1 MKIKTLLS
9 KIEPDFLNQYL
20 SACGVQDVE
29 KYLKADISNY
39 DNPFD
44 YPTMDK
50 AIAVS
55 KCAFDMAKKVGI
67 VIDCDAD
74 GYCSAAIV
82 YQFLQI
88 VNPEM
93 EIQIFNHEG
102 KQHGLKDLWREIAK
116 SKVEFLIVPDAGT
129 NDVTPCRHLC
139 ENGIDVLILDH
150 HEIEKANPYAV
161 VVNPHSGNRLNSAL
175 SGAGVA
181 DKWVQAYCY
190 INNIA
195 YPHYENLVAVSL
207 ATDICSMASPENRT
221 YMQQGLSH
229 LEFENPFIA
238 YLFEHAYNQS
248 RTPEGISLG
257 IAPLAN
263 ALARSD
269 CQDKKDLFFYALN
282 SVSEIEF
289 AEAMKKLRAIKSQQD
304 KRVKTIVD
312 GFDNVDLTHKVVTV
326 FVDKQDAGYT
336 GLIANRLCSTYR
348 KPVFVLREKT
358 DKTWSGS
365 LRSPFALLDIVNASK
380 LAKCSGHLAA
390 CGIEVKKQNLEPL
403 ISYLDEVLNTET
415 EPPVEVTA
423 CLAPSQVTLN
433 FCELCQDNA
442 ILWGKDIPAPTW
454 YFECALSKND
464 IQVLGKKQNT
474 IKFVKNGVEFI
485 KFNADEKLLNTLNK
499 STFMLKMVYKLSVN
513 EWQGV
518 KKPQAIIEQYEIVAA
533 RTRKEN
539 LDFEDIF

>member
-20 SACGVQDVE
+20 SACGVRDVE
-29 KYLKADISNY
+29 KYLKADVSNY

-44 YPTMDK
+44 YPNMNTAVTISK
-50 AIAVS
+50 A
-55 KCAFDMAKKVGI
+55 AFETGKKVGI

-88 VNPEM
+88 VNPKM
-93 EIQIFNHEG
+93 GIRIFNHEG
-102 KQHGLKDLWREIAK
+102 KQHGLKDLWRQIAK

-129 NDVTPCRHLC
+129 NDITPCQHLC
-139 ENGIDVLILDH
+139 KNGIDILILDH
-150 HEIEKANPYAV
+150 HEVEKPNPYATV
-161 VVNPHSGNRLNSAL
+161 INPHLGNGLNTAL
-175 SGAGVA
+175 SGTGVA

-190 INNIA
+190 KNDID
-195 YPHYENLVAVSL
+195 YPHYENLVAISL
-207 ATDICSMASPENRT
+207 ATDICSLTTLENRT

-229 LEFENPFIA
+229 FEFENPFIA

-248 RTPEGISLG
+248 HTPEGISFG
-257 IAPLAN
+257 VAPFAN

-269 CQDKKDLFFYALN
+269 NQDKKDLFFNALN
-282 SVSEIEF
+282 STSEIEF
-289 AEAMKKLRAIKSQQD
+289 AEAMKELRAVKSQQD
-304 KRVKTIVD
+304 KRVKAIVD
-312 GFDNVDLTHKVVTV
+312 GFDNVDLSHKVVTV
-326 FVDKQDAGYT
+326 FVDKKDAGYT
-336 GLIANRLCSTYR
+336 GLIANKLCGKYR
-348 KPVFVLREKT
+348 KPVFVLREKS

-365 LRSPFALLDIVNASK
+365 LRSPFALLNIVNASK

-403 ISYLDEVLNTET
+403 ISHLDEVLNTET

-423 CLAPSQVTLN
+423 YLAPSHITLN

-454 YFECALSKND
+454 YFECAVSKND

-485 KFNADEKLLNTLNK
+485 KFNADEKLLNALNK

-513 EWQGV
+513 EWLGV
-518 KKPQAIIEQYEIVAA
+518 KKPQAIIEQYEIVCAE
-533 RTRKEN
+533 TKKEK

>member
-44 YPTMDK
+44 YPNMDK
-50 AIAVS
+50 AVTIS

-93 EIQIFNHEG
+93 EIQIFNHKG
-102 KQHGLKDLWREIAK
+102 KQHGLKDLWRQIAK

-139 ENGIDVLILDH
+139 ENGIDILILDH

-238 YLFEHAYNQS
+238 YLFAHAYNQS
-248 RTPEGISLG
+248 RTPEGISFG

-282 SVSEIEF
+282 SVSDMEF

-304 KRVKTIVD
+304 KRVKMIVD
-312 GFDNVDLTHKVVTV
+312 GFNDVDVSHKVVTV

-336 GLIANRLCSTYR
+336 GLIANRLCGTYR

-380 LAKCSGHLAA
+380 LAKCSGHLSA

-403 ISYLDEVLNTET
+403 ISHLDEVLNTET
-415 EPPVEVTA
+415 EPSVEVTA
-423 CLAPSQVTLN
+423 LHRLR
-433 FCELCQDNA
+433 LH
-442 ILWGKDIPAPTW
+442 
-454 YFECALSKND
+454 
-464 IQVLGKKQNT
+464 
-474 IKFVKNGVEFI
+474 
-485 KFNADEKLLNTLNK
+485 
-499 STFMLKMVYKLSVN
+499 
-513 EWQGV
+513 
-518 KKPQAIIEQYEIVAA
+518 
-533 RTRKEN
+533 
-539 LDFEDIF
+539 

>member
-1 MKIKTLLS
+1 MRIKTLLS
-9 KIEPDFLNQYL
+9 KIESDFLNQYL
-20 SACGVQDVE
+20 NACGVQDVE

-39 DNPFD
+39 GNPFD
-44 YPTMDK
+44 YPNMGK
-50 AIAVS
+50 AVAVS

-88 VNPEM
+88 VNTEM
-93 EIQIFNHEG
+93 EIQIFNHKG
-102 KQHGLKDLWREIAK
+102 KQHGLKDLWSEIAK

-129 NDVTPCRHLC
+129 NDITPCRRLC
-139 ENGIDVLILDH
+139 ENGIDILILDH
-150 HEIEKANPYAV
+150 HEIEKTNPYAV
-161 VVNPHSGNRLNSAL
+161 VVNPHSDSRLNSAL

-181 DKWVQAYCY
+181 DKWVRAYCY
-190 INNIA
+190 KNNIV
-195 YPHYENLVAVSL
+195 YPHYENLVAISL
-207 ATDICSMASPENRT
+207 AADICSMVSLENRT

-238 YLFEHAYNQS
+238 YLFGHANNQS
-248 RTPEGISLG
+248 RTPEGISFG

-269 CQDKKDLFFYALN
+269 CQDKKNLFFCALN
-282 SVSEIEF
+282 SFSGIEF
-289 AEAMKKLRAIKSQQD
+289 AETMKKLRAIKSQQD
-304 KRVKTIVD
+304 KRVKTIVN
-312 GFDNVDLTHKVVTV
+312 GFNDVDLSHKVVTV
-326 FVDKQDAGYT
+326 FVDKKDAGYT
-336 GLIANRLCSTYR
+336 GLIANRLCSAYR
-348 KPVFVLREKT
+348 KPVFVLYEKS

-365 LRSPFALLDIVNASK
+365 LRSPFALLSIVNASK
-380 LAKCSGHLAA
+380 LAKCSGHLSA
-390 CGIEVKKQNLEPL
+390 CGIEVRKQNLEPL
-403 ISYLDEVLNTET
+403 INHLDEMLNTET
-415 EPPVEVTA
+415 ELPVEVTA
-423 CLAPSQVTLN
+423 CLSPSQITLN

-442 ILWGKDIPAPTW
+442 ILWGKDIPAPAW
-454 YFECALSKND
+454 YFEYALSKND

-485 KFNADEKLLNTLNK
+485 KFNADEKLLNALNK

-518 KKPQAIIEQYEIVAA
+518 KKPQAIIEQYEIVDADPG
-533 RTRKEN
+533 KEN
-539 LDFEDIF
+539 LDFENIF